1 MRPYIN
7 NHEIQLIRKLIAEA
21 GLSHDTIANGLLVKL
36 GGVLTSTKTGVSNT
50 LGSINLDSID
60 WDSINAKLD
69 NAIPRITGTSQTT
82 LEDI

>member
-7 NHEIQLIRKLIAEA
+7 NHEVQLIRKLIVEA
-21 GLSHDTIANGLLVKL
+21 GLSHDTIASGLLAKL
-36 GGVLTSTKTGVSNT
+36 GGVLASTKTGVSNT
-50 LGSINLDSID
+50 LGSIDLNSID

-69 NAIPRITGTSQTT
+69 SALPRTTGIDSTT